1 MFGLHMPELI
11 IILVVALLIFGPK
24 KLPEMGASIGK
35 SIKEFRKGMNEI
47 SQPKDEKVVDV
58 NVPNA
63 EAQKREFLA
72 SQSAST
78 ELPKPQSSAVESE
91 APHSGISSSAVES
104 EAPHS
109 GISSSVVESEV
120 SHSGIS
126 STGTASE

>member
-47 SQPKDEKVVDV
+47 SQPKDEKVDEV

-63 EAQKREFLA
+63 EAQKPEFLA

-91 APHSGISSSAVES
+91 VSHSTISSTT
-104 EAPHS
+104 
-109 GISSSVVESEV
+109 VESEV
-120 SHSGIS
+120 SHSGIG
-126 STGTASE
+126 STEAASE